1 MEENLKPAS
10 PKPAYEKPAMV
21 KVPVPGVEGAN
32 PAQLCSS
39 GALAAQL
46 LRMRGNCKAGGSDGL
61 NCLAGLLPGKNC
73 NSGGS
78 DH

>member
-1 MEENLKPAS
+1 MEENLNPAS
-10 PKPAYEKPAMV
+10 SKPEYEKPALV

-46 LRMRGNCKAGGSDGL
+46 LRMRGNCKTGDSHTL
-61 NCLAGLLPGKNC
+61 NCLAGLLPGRNC